1 MQIDVTERAKRAK
14 RLFKE
19 GYNCA
24 QSVFMAF
31 ADLYSLDAAMAAT
44 ISGSFGGGI
53 GRMREVCGACSGMF
67 LTASMAIP
75 THDVKD
81 KAAKAANYKMVQE
94 LAAEFKAENGSII
107 CRELLGLTDN
117 VPTSITGERL
127 QAATK
132 KRPCDELVYMAAEIL
147 GNQLIK
153 LEKCEF

>member
-1 MQIDVTERAKRAK
+1 MQIDVTERAEKAK

-24 QSVFMAF
+24 QSVFMAYS
-31 ADLYSLDAAMAAT
+31 DLYNLSDVMAAT

-81 KAAKAANYKMVQE
+81 KVAKAANYKMVQE
-94 LAAEFKAENGSII
+94 LAADFKAENGSII
-107 CRELLGLTDN
+107 CRELLGLTGK
-117 VPTSITGERL
+117 VPTSTTGDRI

-132 KRPCDELVYMAAEIL
+132 KRPCDELVYMAAEIV

>member
-107 CRELLGLTDN
+107 CRELL
-117 VPTSITGERL
+117 